1 MTNIFAIPDRGLIGI
16 RGFLKRFSTE
26 GSIIVAMEALAI
38 ARANFDLEARVIE
51 NKINGT
57 DTEGSY
63 SWSRSEK
70 GGADYLSV
78 DDKVN
83 GVLLF
88 TAVSSVENYMSKDH
102 TSGESDPIVV
112 DSKEGKDMGSAVQE
126 VIEALSPRSSLRI
139 SKEIIKNELS
149 SWIMSIEEEGKEE
162 PNELRGSSDSMVS
175 EVIADN
181 VFQYLDPSRTSIEEG
196 DDGEEEEQE
205 EEGKDSQSRQDAWR
219 ANQQNMSMETYPQDL
234 SLRSMTSGS
243 DSRVTLEKGLD
254 DDEESELGFFRLAE
268 ENTDDAI
275 EFHRNHIGNDDE
287 DEVNLGEEN
296 DDVNLSRSDDDEGN
310 QEDEVADTEAVPGP
324 TLLAVA
330 AVSNVH
336 MEEVRGSVSIS
347 LNAVGVDTTAVGSS
361 EPSYSLSVDSQDGGG
376 GGKGT
381 ATAVSTDF
389 SVYVSDSDDSSTKRA
404 PVKSLTPQDIQ
415 RLEEEEQWL
424 EAAIAERIAFL
435 RR

>member
-1 MTNIFAIPDRGLIGI
+1 M
-16 RGFLKRFSTE
+16 KRFSTE

-38 ARANFDLEARVIE
+38 ARANFDLEARAIE

-57 DTEGSY
+57 YTEGSY
-63 SWSRSEK
+63 SWSRSEI
-70 GGADYLSV
+70 GGAEYLSV

-83 GVLLF
+83 GILLF
-88 TAVSSVENYMSKDH
+88 TAVSSVENYMSKDP
-102 TSGESDPIVV
+102 TSCESDPIVV
-112 DSKEGKDMGSAVQE
+112 DSEEGKDMGSAVQE

-139 SKEIIKNELS
+139 SKEIIKNELR

-181 VFQYLDPSRTSIEEG
+181 VFEYLDPSRTSIEEG
-196 DDGEEEEQE
+196 VEGEEEEQE
-205 EEGKDSQSRQDAWR
+205 EEEKDSQSRQDAWR

-296 DDVNLSRSDDDEGN
+296 DDVNLSRSDDDEGD

-330 AVSNVH
+330 AASNVH

-361 EPSYSLSVDSQDGGG
+361 EPSYSLSVDSHDGGG

-381 ATAVSTDF
+381 ATTVSTDF
-389 SVYVSDSDDSSTKRA
+389 SVYVSDSDDSSAKRA